1 MSEPLAYL
9 NGSFLPQYQA
19 NLPYHD
25 AGFVMGATVSDM
37 CRTFR
42 HRLFRWPEHLARFR
56 RGLEATG
63 IDPDEGDKQITKLAE
78 KLVEHNVG
86 LVKPNQDL
94 ALVLFATPGP
104 IGYYVGQPGAAG
116 EAPATIG
123 MHTFPLPVERYRP
136 FHLQGIHLV
145 VPDTRQVPVQCV
157 NAQIKQRSRMHWWLA
172 HKEAQAKEPGSQA
185 LLPDLDGHVTETAAA
200 NFLIV
205 RKRTVISPPWKNIL
219 EGISL
224 LVVRELCGELGIG
237 FEEDKLTI
245 NDCLAADE
253 AFLTSTPYCLAP
265 VSRLEGKPIS
275 WPGPIL
281 QRLLAAWS
289 EKVHMDIR
297 GQIMESAF

>member
-1 MSEPLAYL
+1 
-9 NGSFLPQYQA
+9 
-19 NLPYHD
+19 
-25 AGFVMGATVSDM
+25 
-37 CRTFR
+37 
-42 HRLFRWPEHLARFR
+42 
-56 RGLEATG
+56 LEATG

-145 VPDTRQVPVQCV
+145 VPDTRHVPIECV
-157 NAQIKQRSRMHWWLA
+157 DPHIKQRSRMHWWMA
-172 HKEAQAKEPGSQA
+172 QKQAQAKEPGSQA
-185 LLPDLDGHVTETAAA
+185 LLLDLGGHVTETAVA

-205 RKRTVISPPWKNIL
+205 RKGTVVSPPWKNIL
-219 EGISL
+219 QGISL
-224 LVVRELCGELGIG
+224 LVVRESCAELRIG
-237 FEEDKLTI
+237 FEEDNLGV
-245 NDCLAADE
+245 NDCLKADE

-265 VSRLEGKPIS
+265 VSRLEGKPLP
-275 WPGPIL
+275 WPGPVF